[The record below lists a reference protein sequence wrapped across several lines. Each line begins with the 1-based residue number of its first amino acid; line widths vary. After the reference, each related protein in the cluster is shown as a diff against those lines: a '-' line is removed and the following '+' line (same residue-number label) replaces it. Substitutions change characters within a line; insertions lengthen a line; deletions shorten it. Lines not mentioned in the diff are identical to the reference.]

1 MKKSVLL
8 FALLAV
14 AVGVR
19 AQLVVHYDNPQ
30 RFQITEFEDHSSY
43 DPLHMIGP
51 HQMEST
57 YQTIFDYLDIY
68 RNVYLA
74 CKYERKESQ
83 RMVYGIA
90 IPIDIHEYDTAN
102 VGYYHCN
109 CKMPSERL
117 RKVLEFYERYN
128 CSVVIANVD
137 EGNTN
142 TYSQIKSRRIKIGT
156 TSLIGN
162 YFKMPDA
169 DTSVFHP
176 HSSTL
181 FPVLE
186 VYFNEPQAVGE
197 KFLVG
202 VNLVPGQYRDPTT
215 DSIIDECTSPLI
227 IQKSVKQWNQHLY
240 VGINNGSMTDDI
252 SYTACAQFDTNI
264 SMWGAPFP
272 ILTPAPCMAPIWM
285 NVAEQHREGTT
296 IGATI
301 EWRGQYGNTSFEV
314 EYGPQGFAEGTGTT
328 VGPIAPDAS
337 RRGSVT
343 INGLQMGSDYTVRV
357 RALCNNSEA
366 AGYTDWA
373 EMDFHTDSRFIVNVS
388 ANDESLGFT
397 TGGGEYAAGTTA
409 QLFAYPRSNC
419 PFRNWNDGNNQNPR
433 TITVTK
439 DTSIVAIFDCDTA
452 GPGTTAI
459 ATADAGATPA
469 TASPNPTH
477 GDMTVTAGST
487 ITSLTLFD
495 IQGRTVMEAAPM
507 TESATLD
514 LGTLRPAVYIL
525 KLTTAEGPQTLKI
538 VKQ

>member
-1 MKKSVLL
+1 MKKSVLF
-8 FALLAV
+8 FAVLAV

-19 AQLVVHYDNPQ
+19 AQLVEHYDNPQ

-43 DPLHMIGP
+43 VPIHMIGP
-51 HQMEST
+51 HQAGSA

-68 RNVYLA
+68 RNVYFA

-102 VGYYHCN
+102 VGYYQCT

-142 TYSQIKSRRIKIGT
+142 TYSQIKSRRIKIGN

-215 DSIIDECTSPLI
+215 DSIINECTAPLFI
-227 IQKSVKQWNQHLY
+227 FKLVKQWNQHLF
-240 VGINNGSMTDDI
+240 VGINNGTMTDAI
-252 SYTACAQFDTNI
+252 GYSTCALDTNI
-264 SMWGAPFP
+264 SVWGAPFP
-272 ILTPAPCMAPIWM
+272 ILTQAPCMAPIWM
-285 NVAEQHREGTT
+285 NVAEQHSEGTT

-328 VGPIAPDAS
+328 VGPITPSANIS
-337 RRGSVT
+337 GSVT
-343 INGLQMGSDYTVRV
+343 LNGLQMGSDYTVRV
-357 RALCNNSEA
+357 RAQCNNDEA

-373 EMDFHTDSRFIVNVS
+373 EMDFRTDSRFIVTVS
-388 ANDESLGFT
+388 ANDENLGLT

-409 QLFAYPRSNC
+409 QLFAFPRSNC

-433 TITVTK
+433 TITVTR
-439 DTSIVAIFDCDTA
+439 DTA
-452 GPGTTAI
+452 FVAFFGCDSTTSI
-459 ATADAGATPA
+459 ATADGYTAYTY
-469 TASPNPTH
+469 ASPNPTH

-538 VKQ
+538 VKQQ